1 VRITNVCRGWVLIA
15 LSLVAVAGAA
25 AQGPAAEEGPWRCLL
40 KRTALAEGT
49 LTSTLY
55 VADPVAGEVTSLA
68 TFEDF
73 DIGAAAADASGEIV
87 LVVGYPYGVPGQVVR
102 IYRLDVAS
110 GDYTVVGNFDY
121 PQLPGVG
128 VAYDEKEGVF
138 FFAAWGDLDP
148 YGGGPEGFLSHAT
161 FIYRYD
167 PTSAE
172 VTPFNAY
179 DYEYALVGAGGG
191 ALYVTAFGHINRELE
206 WGEIFLYLDVDSG
219 DVNYTDFVAGEGL
232 WTDPYEG
239 DPPEDENLWM
249 SIARKR
255 SWFTCPT
262 RYPPEG
268 IRERPIYFYSYDLLE
283 FIGKHIEVYINGPTD
298 GEAYRRLDVDWR
310 AGDIFYSYRRDAA
323 VYLLR
328 GHDGKPTEVAVTYG
342 DGTPGPRL
350 ALPAYEP
357 RRDIKIVAL
366 GYGLNFDYSLLYI
379 E

>member
-1 VRITNVCRGWVLIA
+1 MKPTNVWRRWRLIA
-15 LSLVAVAGAA
+15 LSLVAAAVAA

-55 VADPVAGEVTSLA
+55 VADPVAGEVKSLA
-68 TFEDF
+68 TFEGF
-73 DIGAAAADASGEIV
+73 DIGAAATDASGETV

-102 IYRLDVAS
+102 VYRVDVAS
-110 GDYTVVGNFDY
+110 GDFTPLGDFDY
-121 PQLPGVG
+121 PQLPEVG
-128 VAYDEKEGVF
+128 VAYDDKEGIFYV
-138 FFAAWGDLDP
+138 AAWGNLDP
-148 YGGGPEGFLSHAT
+148 YRGPEGFLLHAT

-172 VTPFNAY
+172 VTPFNVY
-179 DYEYALVGAGGG
+179 NSEFALVGAGGG
-191 ALYVTAFGHINRELE
+191 ALYVTKFGYINRELE
-206 WGEIFLYLDVDSG
+206 WGKIFLYLDGDSG

-232 WTDPYEG
+232 WSDPYEG
-239 DPPEDENLWM
+239 DPPEDESLWW

-255 SWFTCPT
+255 SWFTCPA
-262 RYPPEG
+262 RYPQDG
-268 IRERPIYFYSYDLLE
+268 IRQRPIYFYSYDLLH
-283 FIGKHIEVYINGPTD
+283 FIGEHIEVYINGPAD
-298 GEAYRRLDVDWR
+298 GDSYRRLDVNWR

-357 RRDIKIVAL
+357 RRAIKIVEL
-366 GYGLNFDYSLLYI
+366 GYELNFYYSLLYV